1 MMICR
6 TTRVQGSMSGLIFL
20 KFHIRI
26 IKIQNEAKQIRI
38 ILSGFLK
45 NLDRSL
51 QFFRV

>member
-1 MMICR
+1 ME
-6 TTRVQGSMSGLIFL
+6 GSKIDLIFL

-26 IKIQNEAKQIRI
+26 IKIKNEAKQIRI

>member
-1 MMICR
+1 MMIGR
-6 TTRVQGSMSGLIFL
+6 TTRVQGSMSGSIFL
-20 KFHIRI
+20 KFHISI

-38 ILSGFLK
+38 ISSGFLK

>member
-1 MMICR
+1 MMIGR
-6 TTRVQGSMSGLIFL
+6 TTRVQGSTSGLIFL
-20 KFHIRI
+20 KFYIRI

-45 NLDRSL
+45 ILDRSL